1 MSDPRNAPPPA
12 APPTTPP
19 PVGSRLIGFF
29 LLGGIMWV
37 AGLLALFRAVMA
49 VVPS

>member
-1 MSDPRNAPPPA
+1 M

-19 PVGSRLIGFF
+19 PLGTRLIGFF
-29 LLGGIMWV
+29 LLAGTMWV

-49 VVPS
+49 MVPS

>member
-1 MSDPRNAPPPA
+1 MSDLRNARPPM

-19 PVGSRLIGFF
+19 PFGSRLIGFF
-29 LLGGIMWV
+29 LLGGIMWL

>member
-1 MSDPRNAPPPA
+1 M

-19 PVGSRLIGFF
+19 PVGTRLIGFF
-29 LLGGIMWV
+29 LLAGTMWV

-49 VVPS
+49 MVPS